1 MWISVSDTGV
11 GMEEERLQQIRVAL
25 NDGTEN
31 EIGIGVGNIYRR
43 VHGLYEDG
51 EMFIYS
57 KKGAEQPYNWLYTKR
72 YRVNCESA
80 GHMHWGSERKTGGKS
95 LCIACF

>member
-11 GMEEERLQQIRVAL
+11 GMEEERLQQIRAAL

-57 KKGAEQPYNWLYTKR
+57 K
-72 YRVNCESA
+72 RVRNS
-80 GHMHWGSERKTGGKS
+80 RTTGFTPKD
-95 LCIACF
+95 IV